1 MLSEDVQVR
10 PGIQVL
16 PKRMTIATN
25 LPSTV
30 NIFLASD
37 LFSCISIKVTCD
49 LNDHSK
55 QQHLQGMKLLS
66 IQKRK
71 IAMREIKNNKAFGTR
86 STQYSSATITSPAR
100 LPALPE

>member
-30 NIFLASD
+30 KIFLASD

-49 LNDHSK
+49 LNDHRR
-55 QQHLQGMKLLS
+55 QQHLQGRNEAFEFPEEKNCDARD
-66 IQKRK
+66 QKQQDFWY
-71 IAMREIKNNKAFGTR
+71 MFN
-86 STQYSSATITSPAR
+86 
-100 LPALPE
+100 PEL